1 MKETGMNYSISV
13 QPTPNPNALKFV
25 LNVPVK
31 ARESAGFR
39 RGLTTPLPLVNAL
52 LALNGVIEVFLSGNF
67 ITITQ
72 DGTLDWDTAEGVIKE
87 VLLAH
92 IATHNADFDVAPVA
106 APGKAVDGELGR
118 IDEILDRTIR
128 PALQH
133 DGGDLQVISLE
144 GKTLTISYQGACGCC
159 PHAAMGTLYA
169 IQNILRDQ
177 YDPEVVVQ
185 MA

>member
-1 MKETGMNYSISV
+1 MEHRISV

-25 LNVPVK
+25 LSVPVK
-31 ARESAGFR
+31 ARDNAVFKSLKDAA
-39 RGLTTPLPLVNAL
+39 TVPLAQAL
-52 LALNGVIEVFLSGNF
+52 LKLEGVSEVYFSGHF
-67 ITITQ
+67 VTITQ
-72 DGTLDWDTAEGVIKE
+72 NGKADWDTLEEQVKS
-87 VLLAH
+87 VLLKLLPAH
-92 IATHNADFDVAPVA
+92 DPDFGIEQARPANAKPGGEIA
-106 APGKAVDGELGR
+106 K

-133 DGGDLQVISLE
+133 DGGDLRVLSLE
-144 GKTLTISYQGACGCC
+144 DKVLTISYQGACGCC

-177 YDPEVVVQ
+177 YDPEITVE

>member
-1 MKETGMNYSISV
+1 MKKYTISV

-25 LNVPVK
+25 LNVPLK
-31 ARESAGFR
+31 ARDTAVFKTR
-39 RGLTTPLPLVNAL
+39 KDADAVPLAKAILKL
-52 LALNGVIEVFLSGNF
+52 DGVTELYFSGNF
-67 ITITQ
+67 LTVTQ
-72 DGTLDWDTAEGVIKE
+72 NGAADWDKLEKE
-87 VLLAH
+87 VKDTVLKLMDAH
-92 IATHNADFDVAPVA
+92 NPDFELSSVKNDSPK
-106 APGKAVDGELGR
+106 PGGELAK
-118 IDEILDRTIR
+118 INEILDRTIR

-133 DGGDLQVISLE
+133 DGGDLEILSLE

-177 YDPEVVVQ
+177 YDSEILIE

>member
-1 MKETGMNYSISV
+1 MNYSISV

-25 LNVPVK
+25 LNVPLK
-31 ARESAGFR
+31 ARESSVFK
-39 RGLTTPLPLVNAL
+39 RGITTAIPLVDAL
-52 LALNGVIEVFLSGNF
+52 LVLNGVLEVFLSGNF

-72 DGTLDWDTAEGVIKE
+72 DGTLDWDAAETSIKNVI
-87 VLLAH
+87 LSHIDAH
-92 IATHNADFDVAPVA
+92 DADFDVRSSVAPSKTLDA
-106 APGKAVDGELGR
+106 ELLR
-118 IDEILDRTIR
+118 IDEILERTIR

-144 GKTLTISYQGACGCC
+144 NKTLTISYQGACGCC

-177 YDPEVVVQ
+177 YDPEISVQ